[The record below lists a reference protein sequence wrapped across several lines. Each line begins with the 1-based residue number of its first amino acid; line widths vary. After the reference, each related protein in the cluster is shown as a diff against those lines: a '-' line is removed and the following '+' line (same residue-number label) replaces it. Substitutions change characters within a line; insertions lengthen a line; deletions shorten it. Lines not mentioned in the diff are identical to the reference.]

1 MAICVVCERKTSGSL
16 NFCKIHYEEYEEDIK
31 DKKPWVKVLKNEV
44 QRERRRKEREL
55 NDVSLD
61 ALMDRA
67 YDHHDKW

>member
-1 MAICVVCERKTSGSL
+1 MAVCVVCERKTSGSL
-16 NFCKIHYEEYEEDIK
+16 NFCKVHYQEYEGDIR

-61 ALMDRA
+61 SLMDRA
-67 YDHHDKW
+67 YRDHDKW